1 MVAYSRKAQQQK
13 RKNKMSK
20 KVSAEQWTTAMSNL
34 QKRRDVTGLPD
45 PKTKPYYCELLQ
57 KCYVGKTLL
66 DVGCGN
72 QQLKS
77 CLASHVAYFGMDAF
91 PIVPTHFPFGIDT
104 EGYNFQI
111 MFGNDF
117 ETVCAFAVLDGVRD
131 FSLACQNMKLIAEKN
146 VIILTGIG
154 IPVDEFH
161 THRLE
166 LADFDTEFQDWN
178 NTVKEEIKPK
188 VWLLEFK
195 RP

>member
-1 MVAYSRKAQQQK
+1 M
-13 RKNKMSK
+13 K
-20 KVSAEQWTTAMSNL
+20 KVSTEVWTTAQANL

-77 CLASHVAYFGMDAF
+77 CLSETEYFGMDAF
-91 PIVPTHFPFGIDT
+91 PIVEGTIEVAIDEINEFWFSHELNT
-104 EGYNFQI
+104 SIGKPI
-111 MFGNDF
+111 

-146 VIILTGIG
+146 IIILTGIG
-154 IPVDEFH
+154 IEVDPLHTLKLELEDFRTEFH
-161 THRLE
+161 NWKE
-166 LADFDTEFQDWN
+166 
-178 NTVKEEIKPK
+178 TVCHIVSPK
-188 VWLLEFK
+188 LYLLDYQ
-195 RP
+195 RI